1 MRRWTEYRGAADRLL
16 CLGLFLVLSLAA
28 AGCGKKTD
36 GSWEPQDAVV
46 WIKAGDTAGSAVVW
60 ESTRDGGIVLLTAAH
75 VLDGLSPGSLPTV
88 CFADGAQLTCE
99 RFACLEQTDAA
110 LLYLTDR
117 RQAKRLLQAGA
128 FAHMDKERFDS
139 LGEGHGCLAIGCSE
153 TGEWTAVS
161 GEILDSWIYM
171 EDYSQYML
179 WAQVQL
185 KPGMSGGGLFDAEGY
200 FLGILSG
207 GSGDGQA
214 AVVPLSLILSRIQD
228 LSD

>member
-1 MRRWTEYRGAADRLL
+1 MQRRTGYRSGAAGLL
-16 CLGLFLVLSLAA
+16 CFGLCLMLCLAA
-28 AGCGKKTD
+28 AGCGKNE
-36 GSWEPQDAVV
+36 SVQWEPQDAVV
-46 WIKAGDTAGSAVVW
+46 WIKAGDTAGSAVIW
-60 ESTRDGGIVLLTAAH
+60 ESTRKGKITLLTAAH
-75 VLDGLSPGSLPTV
+75 VLDGLSADSMPTV
-88 CFADGAQLTCE
+88 YFADGAQLTCE
-99 RFACLEQTDAA
+99 SFERLEQTDAA
-110 LLYLTDR
+110 LLFLTDR

-128 FAHMDKERFDS
+128 FAHTDKERFDS
-139 LGEGHGCLAIGCSE
+139 LSDGQDCLAIGGSE
-153 TGEWTAVS
+153 AGERTAVS
-161 GEILDSWIYM
+161 GEVLEPWIYM